1 MQGDWQTFFLA
12 QVGAT
17 AALTGLVFVA
27 LSINLSEIIKEP
39 QLVQRSGEAVVLLV
53 EPVLLGL
60 LLLMPYSVEVRGFLV
75 ALLAIAFCLFLT
87 RLLVKGGNSGGRPR
101 WEYGLRVG
109 MTELAA
115 VPPVIGGVFL
125 IAGSSAGYGFL
136 AFGAIVSIGVA
147 ILNGWVLLVEIL
159 R

>member
-1 MQGDWQTFFLA
+1 MHGDWQTFFLA

-27 LSINLSEIIKEP
+27 LSINLGEVLAEP
-39 QLVQRSGEAVVLLV
+39 QLIERAGEAVVLLV

-60 LLLMPYSVEVRGFLV
+60 LLLMPYAMETRGFLV
-75 ALLAIAFCLFLT
+75 AVLAIAFFVLLS
-87 RLLVKGGNSGGRPR
+87 RLLLKGGNSGGRPG
-101 WEYGLRVG
+101 WEYGLRVL

-115 VPPVIGGVFL
+115 VPPVLGAVFL
-125 IAGSSAGYGFL
+125 LAGSEAGYGFL
-136 AFGAIVSIGVA
+136 ALGGVVSIGVG
-147 ILNGWVLLVEIL
+147 ILNGWVLLIEIK

>member
-1 MQGDWQTFFLA
+1 VHGDWQTFFLA

-27 LSINLSEIIKEP
+27 LSINLGEVLAEP
-39 QLVQRSGEAVVLLV
+39 QLIERAGEAVVLLV

-60 LLLMPYSVEVRGFLV
+60 LLLMPYSVEARGFVV
-75 ALLAIAFCLFLT
+75 ALLAMAFFVMLT
-87 RLLVKGGNSGGRPR
+87 RLLFRGGNTGGRPA
-101 WEYGLRVG
+101 WEYALRVG

-115 VPPVIGGVFL
+115 VPPVLGAVFL
-125 IAGSSAGYGFL
+125 IAGSDAGYGFL
-136 AFGAIVSIGVA
+136 ALGGIVSIGVG
-147 ILNGWVLLVEIL
+147 ILNGWVLLIEIK